1 MSVEG
6 RTDESQERQVGHDA
20 FARRDPAGAEQE
32 LRRWGE
38 AQEGA
43 DIGQPMASGSGDLE
57 GQPGN
62 R

>member
-6 RTDESQERQVGHDA
+6 REDESQERQVGHGA
-20 FARRDPAGAEQE
+20 FARRDSIGAEQG

-43 DIGQPMASGSGDLE
+43 DIGKPMASGSGDLE